1 MAKMKLPAFLQRFV
15 RMSMNGLI
23 LPVTSF
29 IALSVLLSFTLVLYK
44 PSAGPTRYV
53 LLGIYPYSGD
63 IVR

>member
-1 MAKMKLPAFLQRFV
+1 
-15 RMSMNGLI
+15 MSMNGLI

-53 LLGIYPYSGD
+53 SLVLWRYC
-63 IVR
+63 